1 MDALILDT
9 TGEDFGKHAYSQMAE
24 FNVEVE
30 TREVKLVDVPGVISR
45 SDAESYLV
53 ICDVEER
60 FIEEVIDKVLELE
73 MRKGVIEKLFLD
85 SEGESQEVFRRRA
98 RREAGEAAERLAE
111 KIR

>member
-1 MDALILDT
+1 MHCTSDIFNQTLFERRYNKADGKNQVMDALILDT

-24 FNVEVE
+24 FNADVD

-45 SDAESYLV
+45 
-53 ICDVEER
+53 
-60 FIEEVIDKVLELE
+60 
-73 MRKGVIEKLFLD
+73 

-98 RREAGEAAERLAE
+98 RREAGEAAERLVE